1 MADIVYRFPEM
12 ETAAS
17 EIDGYADQYR
27 SAAQTL
33 VDSITSATASW
44 EGDSKD
50 KFRSFLEGAVYEHI
64 HENIP
69 QIVSVIAAEIRASSE
84 NMSRTDTNLAENI
97 PQSLG

>member
-12 ETAAS
+12 ESAAADV
-17 EIDGYADQYR
+17 DGYADQYK

-33 VDSITSATASW
+33 VDSITSATANW

-50 KFRSFLEGAVYEHI
+50 KFKTFLEGAVYEHI
-64 HENIP
+64 HDNIP

-84 NMSRTDTNLAENI
+84 NMSKTDASVADNI

>member
-17 EIDGYADQYR
+17 EVDDYANQYK

-33 VDSITSATASW
+33 VDSITSATANW
-44 EGDSKD
+44 EGESKD
-50 KFRSFLEGAVYEHI
+50 KFKSFLEGAVYEHI
-64 HENIP
+64 HKNIP
-69 QIVSVIAAEIRASSE
+69 QIVGVVAAEIRASSE
-84 NMSRTDTNLAENI
+84 NMSKTDANLADNI

>member
-12 ETAAS
+12 ESAAAEVDS
-17 EIDGYADQYR
+17 YVEQYKN
-27 SAAQTL
+27 AAQTL
-33 VDSITSATASW
+33 VDSIATATAAW

-50 KFRSFLEGAVYEHI
+50 KFKSFLEGAVYEHL

-84 NMSRTDTNLAENI
+84 NMSKTDANVAENI

>member
-17 EIDGYADQYR
+17 EVDGYAEQYKN
-27 SAAQTL
+27 AAQTL
-33 VDSITSATASW
+33 VDSIVSATANW
-44 EGDSKD
+44 EGDSRD
-50 KFRSFLEGAVYEHI
+50 KFITFLKGAIYEHT

-69 QIVSVIAAEIRASSE
+69 QIVGVIAAEIRASSE
-84 NMSRTDTNLAENI
+84 NMSKTDAELAENI

>member
-1 MADIVYRFPEM
+1 MADSVYRFPEM
-12 ETAAS
+12 EAAAA
-17 EIDGYADQYR
+17 EVDGYANQYKT
-27 SAAQTL
+27 AAQTL
-33 VDSITSATASW
+33 LDSLAAATATW

-50 KFRSFLEGAVYEHI
+50 KFKTFIEGAVYEHL

-84 NMSRTDTNLAENI
+84 NMSKTDAGLAENI